1 MTFYDNTWLSLDLS
15 AVVCLRMKRG
25 VRKVMP
31 TGMPEHTPP
40 RMAPGI
46 RAPGMVPLPVCACM
60 APRAA
65 ETAPRGSAGG
75 WGTGTGDFRCGSH
88 VPSWPSQEGPS
99 CLLPAS
105 RGPGCALVCSLITLI
120 ATSIS
125 RWPLLVGLCPGTPL
139 TCHYIRA
146 IKFPA

>member
-25 VRKVMP
+25 VRNVMP
-31 TGMPEHTPP
+31 AGVPEHTPP
-40 RMAPGI
+40 RMALGI
-46 RAPGMVPLPVCACM
+46 RAPGMVPLPVCVCV

-65 ETAPRGSAGG
+65 ETALRGSWGA
-75 WGTGTGDFRCGSH
+75 GTGGFRCGSH
-88 VPSWPSQEGPS
+88 VPSWPSKEGPS
-99 CLLPAS
+99 CLLSAS

-120 ATSIS
+120 ATCIS

-139 TCHYIRA
+139 TCHCIRA
-146 IKFPA
+146 IKSPA